1 MTTRKVWITADPYG
15 GLTDGEAAAASAAGA
30 GEILHG
36 IPPVLADVIPAGTVG
51 LVEMAE
57 PDLPIPEAVPVEITL
72 ADVAAALRD
81 PLADLTPSSASTTV
95 RTAILDQR
103 AALDALLGQ
112 LETPLPIPDLPADP
126 DLIPPDP
133 TRLRSPR

>member
-1 MTTRKVWITADPYG
+1 MMTTRKVWITADPYG

-57 PDLPIPEAVPVEITL
+57 PDLPIPEQESPAEITL

-81 PLADLTPSSASTTV
+81 PLANLTPSSASTTV
-95 RTAILDQR
+95 RTAILNQR
-103 AALDALLGQ
+103 AALDALLAQ
-112 LETPLPIPDLPADP
+112 LDGA
-126 DLIPPDP
+126 
-133 TRLRSPR
+133 